1 MKKTVFLMLPVM
13 LLVLLSTPAYAATT
27 FAFDKTVGW
36 DRTSYSSG
44 DFYFNED
51 EIEGFNFSYIK
62 RIKIDLEYL
71 KGYYSGDKKVDF
83 RCFNPQIGLP
93 IINQPELILYIT
105 LGKMD
110 FYEDTNIKAFEA
122 HDCIPEHETD
132 GKMWGIDLVVIPNNN
147 FQIEVNFQRSF
158 SDNAEIRKKD
168 LLWGTIYSE
177 YYENKLTIYKI
188 KFRYLLTDN
197 LGLTFNHRL
206 LQNICQDFSQDDVK
220 LKFWSMGFVYRF

>member
-1 MKKTVFLMLPVM
+1 MKKIVFLMLPVM

-44 DFYFNED
+44 DFYFKED
-51 EIEGFNFSYIK
+51 EIEAYNFSYIK

-71 KGYYSGDKKVDF
+71 KGYYSNDKKVDF
-83 RCFNPQIGLP
+83 RCSNPQIGLP

-110 FYEDTNIKAFEA
+110 FHEDTNMEAFEV
-122 HDCIPEHETD
+122 HDYIPEHETD
-132 GKMWGIDLVVIPNNN
+132 GKMWGIDLVIIPNNN

-168 LLWGTIYSE
+168 VLWGIIYSE

-206 LQNICQDFSQDDVK
+206 LRNICEDISQDDVK